1 MFKKIPAMKITEI
14 ILCLFIAKKFSE
26 NENDYRNNKDY
37 EENSKSHS
45 GFKNVSNNFA
55 ACK

>member
-1 MFKKIPAMKITEI
+1 MKITEI
-14 ILCLFIAKKFSE
+14 ILCLFIAKKFCE

-37 EENSKSHS
+37 DENSKTHS